1 MKRAIIPILAL
12 FFLAS
17 CTLPFTINWNT
28 PATEATLPVVQPPQ
42 ETAPVIIITATPE
55 TPTQMSGYETNLG
68 GVYMVVPGCL
78 GTGATGMIMAAN
90 EPGDEGPYFG
100 AYPEYRLI
108 TIDGYPLVDKWWKPE
123 VKVYPVAE
131 FLAMDEN
138 NFISGQM
145 AKLQTILNDQS
156 IPATGSLPFVYVSG
170 AAQAFRARASIIDF
184 QNGSGIG
191 YFTEYAQYYVPVN
204 NKDLVYTYQG
214 ITSDGAYWIT
224 ATFPI
229 TAPFLQ
235 PSPDDPTVPA
245 DGLVMPDPSTASQAE
260 VEAYYP
266 AMAAKLEGVSPDVFT
281 PSLTCIISFIQTINI
296 TN

>member
-1 MKRAIIPILAL
+1 MKRVIIPILAF

-17 CTLPFTINWNT
+17 CTLPFTITWNT
-28 PATEATLPVVQPPQ
+28 PATEVTVPAIQLPQ
-42 ETAPVIIITATPE
+42 ETAPVVIVTATPE
-55 TPTQMSGYETNLG
+55 APTQMSGYATNLG
-68 GVYMVVPGCL
+68 GVSMIVPTCL
-78 GTGATGMIMAAN
+78 GTGATGMIKSAN
-90 EPGDEGPYFG
+90 PPSDEGPYFS
-100 AYPEYRLI
+100 AYPEHRLI
-108 TIDGYPLVDKWWKPE
+108 TIEGYPLVDKWWKPE
-123 VKVYPVAE
+123 LKVYPVAE

-145 AKLQTILNDQS
+145 SKLQTILNDQA
-156 IPATGSLPFVYVSG
+156 IPPTGSLPFVYAAG
-170 AAQAFRARASIIDF
+170 AAQAFRARASIINF

-204 NKDLVYTYQG
+204 NHDLVYTYQG

-224 ATFPI
+224 ATFPV

-235 PSPDDPTVPA
+235 SSPNDPAVPA
-245 DGLVMPDPSTASQAE
+245 DGIPMPDPGTAPQAE
-260 VEAYYP
+260 VDAYYP
-266 AMAAKLEGVSPDVFT
+266 AMVAKLEAASPDVFT